1 MYTYRERLEQEEAEL
16 SGRISKLGSFL
27 RKETN
32 ITVSK
37 IEEDLLFIQYETM
50 LTYQRI
56 LLTRIEYLE
65 KAVSSPSKENNN

>member
-1 MYTYRERLEQEEAEL
+1 MNTYQERLEQEEAEL

-27 RKETN
+27 RRETYVK
-32 ITVSK
+32 VSR

-65 KAVSSPSKENNN
+65 KAIGSPSKENNN

>member
-1 MYTYRERLEQEEAEL
+1 MNTYQERLEQEEAEL

-27 RKETN
+27 RKETDVK
-32 ITVSK
+32 VSK

-65 KAVSSPSKENNN
+65 KAIGSPSNENNN

>member
-1 MYTYRERLEQEEAEL
+1 MNTYQERLEQEEAEL

-27 RKETN
+27 RKETDVK
-32 ITVSK
+32 VSK
-37 IEEDLLFIQYETM
+37 IEEDLLFIQYEAM

-65 KAVSSPSKENNN
+65 KAIGSPSNENNN